1 MTHPVLSEITI
12 VMWLLLAGGVTVLS
26 WWITGLLVSKASL
39 LRSIDHPNDRSLH
52 SKPTPRSGGVA
63 IIASILIGLG
73 FAALGLAIVPP
84 STGFMPK
91 GLASA
96 SVWIIGSIALIATV
110 SFLDDRRGLPAGLRF
125 AVQAIAAV
133 IVVWGVGLTLS
144 SIPIPSIKTF
154 ELGWFAAPVSV
165 LFLLWMTNLYNF
177 MDGMD
182 GFAGGMTT
190 LGFGFMAYFSWT
202 AGHPFILLTAT
213 VVSMSAL
220 GFLFHNFPPA
230 RIFMGDVGSIP
241 LGFTGG
247 ALILVGLRDGL
258 FDVWVPMMIFSPFIM
273 DATVTV
279 LRRAWQR
286 QKIWEAHRDH
296 YYQRLV
302 LLGWG
307 HRRTVLAEYGLMV
320 LCGVLAWGYQVS
332 DDRARLAILGFWGLL
347 MISAMVAVHLAER
360 RQLASNHM
368 VES

>member
-1 MTHPVLSEITI
+1 
-12 VMWLLLAGGVTVLS
+12 MWLLIAGGVGVLS
-26 WWITGLLVSKASL
+26 WWITGLLVSKASFFC
-39 LRSIDHPNDRSLH
+39 STDHPNNRSLH
-52 SKPTPRSGGVA
+52 AEPTPRSGGVA
-63 IIASILIGLG
+63 ILASVMIGLAVAAIG
-73 FAALGLAIVPP
+73 FAVTPHLM
-84 STGFMPK
+84 GFLPK

-96 SVWIIGSIALIATV
+96 SLLIVGSIALVATV
-110 SFLDDRRGLPAGLRF
+110 SFFDDRAGLPVGLRF

-133 IVVWGVGLTLS
+133 IVVWGVGLTLPP
-144 SIPIPSIKTF
+144 IPIPAIKTVM
-154 ELGWFAAPVSV
+154 LGGFAAPVSV

-190 LGFGFMAYFSWT
+190 LGFGFLAYFGWRT
-202 AGHPFILLTAT
+202 GHPFMLLTAT
-213 VVSMSAL
+213 IVSMSAL
-220 GFLFHNFPPA
+220 GFLVHNFPPA
-230 RIFMGDVGSIP
+230 RIFMGDVGSIT

-247 ALILVGLRDGL
+247 ALMLVGVRDGL
-258 FDVWVPMMIFSPFIM
+258 FDFWVPMMIFSPFIM

>member
-1 MTHPVLSEITI
+1 
-12 VMWLLLAGGVTVLS
+12 MWLLLAGGVAALS

-39 LRSIDHPNDRSLH
+39 LRSIDHPNERSLH
-52 SKPTPRSGGVA
+52 TKPTPRSGGVA
-63 IIASILIGLG
+63 ILSSILIGLG
-73 FAALGLAIVPP
+73 VAALGYAVVPP
-84 STGFMPK
+84 STGFLPN
-91 GLASA
+91 GFASA
-96 SVWIIGSIALIATV
+96 SVWIVGSIALVATV
-110 SFLDDRRGLPAGLRF
+110 SFLDDRRGLPIGLRF
-125 AVQAIAAV
+125 AVQAIAAG
-133 IVVWGVGLTLS
+133 IVVWGVGLTLP
-144 SIPIPSIKTF
+144 SIPIPGITTI

-190 LGFGFMAYFSWT
+190 LGFGFLAYFGWR
-202 AGHPFILLTAT
+202 AGHPFMLLTAT

-247 ALILVGLRDGL
+247 ALMLVGLRDGL
-258 FDVWVPMMIFSPFIM
+258 FDFWVPMMIFSPFIL

-302 LLGWG
+302 LGGWG
-307 HRRTVLAEYGLMV
+307 HRRTVLAEYGVMV
-320 LCGVLAWGYQVS
+320 LCGGFALLYQYAS
-332 DDRARLAILGFWGLL
+332 EGWRLVILGLWGLL
-347 MISAMVAVHLAER
+347 FLSFALAVRGIEQR
-360 RQLASNHM
+360 IQPVS
-368 VES
+368 S

>member
-1 MTHPVLSEITI
+1 M
-12 VMWLLLAGGVTVLS
+12 MWLLLAGGVAVLS
-26 WWITGLLVSKASL
+26 WWITRLLVSKASL
-39 LRSIDHPNDRSLH
+39 LLSIDHPNDRSLH
-52 SKPTPRSGGVA
+52 SKPTPRSGGLA
-63 IIASILIGLG
+63 ILATVLIGLG
-73 FAALGLAIVPP
+73 VAALGFAVVSP
-84 STGFMPK
+84 STGFLPK
-91 GLASA
+91 GFASA
-96 SVWIIGSIALIATV
+96 SVWIVGSIALVTTV
-110 SFLDDRRGLPAGLRF
+110 SFLDDRKGLPVGLRF
-125 AVQAIAAV
+125 AVQAIAAG
-133 IVVWGVGLTLS
+133 IVVWGVGLTLP
-144 SIPIPSIKTF
+144 SIPIPGIKTI

-190 LGFGFMAYFSWT
+190 LGFGFLAYFGWRT
-202 AGHPFILLTAT
+202 GHPFMLLTAT
-213 VVSMSAL
+213 IVSMSAL
-220 GFLFHNFPPA
+220 GFLVHNFPPA
-230 RIFMGDVGSIP
+230 RIFMGDVGSIT

-247 ALILVGLRDGL
+247 ALMLVGVRDRL
-258 FDVWVPMMIFSPFIM
+258 FDFWVPMMIFSPFIM

-320 LCGVLAWGYQVS
+320 LCGLLAWGYQVS

-360 RQLASNHM
+360 RQLMMSDLL
-368 VES
+368 

>member
-1 MTHPVLSEITI
+1 
-12 VMWLLLAGGVTVLS
+12 MWLLLAGGVAALS

-39 LRSIDHPNDRSLH
+39 LLSIDHPTDRSLH
-52 SKPTPRSGGVA
+52 SKPTPRSGGLA
-63 IIASILIGLG
+63 ILATVLIGLG
-73 FAALGLAIVPP
+73 AAALGFAVVSP
-84 STGFMPK
+84 SMGFLPK
-91 GLASA
+91 GFASA
-96 SVWIIGSIALIATV
+96 SVWIVGSITLVTTV
-110 SFLDDRRGLPAGLRF
+110 SFLDDRRGLPVGLRF
-125 AVQAIAAV
+125 VVQAIAAG
-133 IVVWGVGLTLS
+133 IVVWGVGLTLPS
-144 SIPIPSIKTF
+144 ISIPGIKTI

-190 LGFGFMAYFSWT
+190 LGFGFLAYFGWRT
-202 AGHPFILLTAT
+202 GHPFMLLTAT
-213 VVSMSAL
+213 IVSMSAL
-220 GFLFHNFPPA
+220 GFLIHNFPPA
-230 RIFMGDVGSIP
+230 RIFMGDVGSIS

-247 ALILVGLRDGL
+247 ALMLVGLRDGL
-258 FDVWVPMMIFSPFIM
+258 FDFWVPMMIFSPFIM

-347 MISAMVAVHLAER
+347 MISAMVGVHLAER

-368 VES
+368 IES